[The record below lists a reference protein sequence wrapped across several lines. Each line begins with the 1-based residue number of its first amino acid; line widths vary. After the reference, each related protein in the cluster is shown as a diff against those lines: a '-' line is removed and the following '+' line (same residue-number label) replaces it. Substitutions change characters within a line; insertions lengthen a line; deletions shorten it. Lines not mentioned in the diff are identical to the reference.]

1 MKAEFYHTFRIPE
14 KGINITG
21 QWDLN
26 PTIEHFKFDV
36 KGKTLLD
43 VACRDGFYSYH
54 FEKQGAI
61 VTGLD
66 MDDRT
71 ARRYIHKAIGSGVK
85 FLHRNAYSIKDL
97 PEKSF
102 DIVFAGDVVCH
113 VEDPLRF
120 LKQMHH
126 AAKEKFYLVAD
137 AWPAPG
143 IWWEGYIWK
152 FTEADMLLLLKFAGF
167 RNIKVLARYKIGSD
181 FWPKNELNPRS
192 VVLYECDRDQDWK
205 YPNETSTIARNN
217 TVYRPEIAPEIDF
230 KDDEVTP

>member
-1 MKAEFYHTFRIPE
+1 MKIEFYHTFRIPE

-26 PTIEHFKFDV
+26 PTLEHFKFDV

-54 FEKQGAI
+54 FERRGAI

-102 DIVFAGDVVCH
+102 DVVFAGDVVCH
-113 VEDPLRF
+113 VEDPLRL

-137 AWPAPG
+137 TWPASG

-167 RNIKVLARYKIGSD
+167 KNIKVLARYKLGSD
-181 FWPKNELNPRS
+181 FWPKNELNPRP
-192 VVLYECDRDQDWK
+192 VALYECDRDPDWK
-205 YPNETSTIARNN
+205 YPDETFTIAKNH
-217 TVYRPEIAPEIDF
+217 TVYRPEIAPDIDF
-230 KDDEVTP
+230 QEDEVRS